1 MEKNVFISWSG
12 DRSRIVAEGLRD
24 WIPQVIQ
31 NANPW
36 MSKEDINKGTRW
48 LIELGNQLEKT
59 NIGIFCLTKENLRS
73 PWLLFEAG
81 AVGKA
86 LKESRVCTYLIGL
99 THADIG
105 EPLSQFQA
113 TLPNKADTYKLLL
126 SINQAFGEIALK
138 EVVLEKVFDKFWPD
152 FEQVLKSIP
161 PEKEEHKPV
170 RKDHE
175 LLEEILSIIRELGRG
190 HAERFTQ
197 VPEGDFEEATTDF
210 EKGIIIEALKKSNY
224 VQTKA
229 AELLGISRRILKYKM
244 DKYGIAGPPE
254 D

>member
-1 MEKNVFISWSG
+1 
-12 DRSRIVAEGLRD
+12 
-24 WIPQVIQ
+24 
-31 NANPW
+31 
-36 MSKEDINKGTRW
+36 

-59 NIGIFCLTKENLRS
+59 NIGIFCLTRENLKS

-99 THADIG
+99 TYADIG

-113 TLPNKADTYKLLL
+113 TLSNKADTYKLLL
-126 SINQAFGEIALK
+126 SINQALGEIALK
-138 EVVLEKVFDKFWPD
+138 EAVLEKVFDKFWPD
-152 FEQVLKSIP
+152 FEPILKSIP
-161 PEKEEHKPV
+161 PEKEEHTPV
-170 RKDHE
+170 RTDHE
-175 LLEEILSIIRELGRG
+175 LLEEILSNIRELGRG

-197 VPEGDFEEATTDF
+197 VPEGYFEKATMDF
-210 EKGIIIEALKKSNY
+210 EKEIIIAALQRCNY

-229 AELLGISRRILKYKM
+229 AELPGISRRILKYKM
-244 DKYGIAGPPE
+244 DKYGIEGQPE